1 MVYSFLC
8 FCPLRLAIM
17 LNFNISKGGLLSY
30 SVCFFGLIN
39 EAVAHLSFQYTVEAC
54 DKQQQ

>member
-1 MVYSFLC
+1 MN
-8 FCPLRLAIM
+8 RLAIM

-39 EAVAHLSFQYTVEAC
+39 EAGAHLIFQYTVEAC